1 MRTFRPSGSQ
11 AFLMSQAREVAESL
25 AKSMAKKSLA
35 GKNLAIY
42 LKTDEFKMFTRS
54 TMLNRFPPHFQP
66 DHKLKTP
73 SGLSDLK
80 RSRACV
86 CAVVRACAA
95 G

>member
-54 TMLNRFPPHFQP
+54 TMLNRFPPPLPTRPQ
-66 DHKLKTP
+66 TQNA
-73 SGLSDLK
+73 K
-80 RSRACV
+80 RPV
-86 CAVVRACAA
+86 
-95 G
+95 

>member
-66 DHKLKTP
+66 Q
-73 SGLSDLK
+73 K
-80 RSRACV
+80 RQAACLTLNDRALV
-86 CAVVRACAA
+86 CAVVRACAV